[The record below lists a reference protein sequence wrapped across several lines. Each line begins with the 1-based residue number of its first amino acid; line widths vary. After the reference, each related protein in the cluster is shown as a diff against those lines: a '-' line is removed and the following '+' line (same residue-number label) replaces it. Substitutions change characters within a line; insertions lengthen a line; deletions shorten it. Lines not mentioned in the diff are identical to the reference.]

1 MANKELD
8 LTRYGIEGVGVI
20 ELTGLA
26 DNINGQ
32 NVDAYPRNE
41 TEQKHLRSI
50 LQQVMQLQTQSQA
63 TSNASKVLQQYDKD
77 INLQQEKIRDPFGFM
92 VRERKR
98 KAQADGAPGLGSAL
112 GEIKD
117 MFPGGDSFEPG
128 TMKEGLLN
136 FAQAS

>member
-50 LQQVMQLQTQSQA
+50 LQQVMQLQTQSQVMRVKYY
-63 TSNASKVLQQYDKD
+63 SNM
-77 INLQQEKIRDPFGFM
+77 IKI
-92 VRERKR
+92 
-98 KAQADGAPGLGSAL
+98 
-112 GEIKD
+112 
-117 MFPGGDSFEPG
+117 
-128 TMKEGLLN
+128 
-136 FAQAS
+136 